1 MCRAPSWSRRCV
13 TTSPVA
19 EFSGQRF
26 RVLPGQFA
34 VCRLERNAA
43 WPTWARGSFV
53 SVTATDDEL
62 SVVCATDAVP
72 ADLQAD
78 RDWRVLKIVGPF
90 AFTTVGV
97 LASVAAPLAQAG
109 ISLLVIATY
118 DTDYLLVKSE
128 NLAAAITALT
138 AAGHTQID

>member
-1 MCRAPSWSRRCV
+1 MTEQA
-13 TTSPVA
+13 
-19 EFSGQRF
+19 GQRF

-34 VCRLERNAA
+34 VCRFERNAD
-43 WPTWARGSFV
+43 WPGWARGSFV

-72 ADLQAD
+72 PDVTAD

-97 LASVAAPLAQAG
+97 LASLAAPLAQAG
-109 ISLLVIATY
+109 ISLLAIATY
-118 DTDYLLVKSE
+118 DTDYLLVKSAS
-128 NLAAAITALT
+128 LDAAVAALS
-138 AAGHTQID
+138 AAGHVRVE